1 MERAMMMNT
10 EILVRDIVESYNHA
24 GFTNDTEV
32 ERKFFLSFLTICF
45 INKVQKDYYREQV
58 ELLFNIVDVDDLK
71 AVLETDFI
79 KKLHETLFNEVVNE
93 ALALPDLSPLF
104 RMTDKISFLLEP
116 ATFENIGV
124 HELTVIYDHVLQ
136 RLQLMNAEDR
146 LSKNFTYQE
155 SPFDFSE
162 LISLLANKDGP
173 HDAYDPFATTGE
185 SSVSYVLNNANVS
198 ITTESVL
205 QTSKYIHEKLL
216 IAGAAN
222 IDAKHAFA
230 LSPNA
235 NVGKESFDVAYTL
248 FQPTATEGVREH
260 EISKRYKKEFIDGRV
275 DSNTIFDKYREH
287 GFIQH
292 IIWSLKQD
300 GIGFVVLGKG
310 PLHRQPESE
319 ARNLLLD
326 GNYVDAVIQLPPKLI
341 TSRTVPLYVL
351 VLKKNR
357 PRNTK
362 IKFIDASSFCKFDG
376 KCNKLIDLKI
386 LADIY
391 HSGKADS
398 NIYAE
403 TDISDIDRNS
413 ALLTVSSYVKSIEEA
428 YEQIDSDLIRKELT
442 KQQKITDSLL
452 LKVNKKT
459 SE

>member
-1 MERAMMMNT
+1 MTNSEL
-10 EILVRDIVESYNHA
+10 LVRDIVEAYIHA
-24 GFTNDTEV
+24 GFKNDTIEQ
-32 ERKFFLSFLTICF
+32 RDFFLSFLVICF
-45 INKVQKDYYREQV
+45 INHTENGYYNEQV

-79 KKLHETLFNEVVNE
+79 NKLHTTLFNEVVNE
-93 ALALPDLSPLF
+93 ALGLPDLSPLF
-104 RMTDKISFLLEP
+104 RMTDKLSFLLELD
-116 ATFENIGV
+116 TFENCGV

-155 SPFDFSE
+155 PPFDFSE
-162 LISLLANKDGP
+162 LISLLAKKDGP

-216 IAGAAN
+216 IAGATN

-230 LSPNA
+230 LSPKA

-248 FQPTATEGVREH
+248 FQPTETEGVREH

-310 PLHRQPESE
+310 PLHRQPESD

-326 GNYVDAVIQLPPKLI
+326 GNFIDAVIQLPPKLI

-351 VLKKNR
+351 VLKKNKAK
-357 PRNTK
+357 NTK
-362 IKFIDASSFCKFDG
+362 IKFIDASRFCEFDG
-376 KCNKLIDLKI
+376 KCNKLINLKK

-391 HSGKADS
+391 HLGKADS
-398 NIYAE
+398 NIYTE
-403 TDISDIDRNS
+403 VDVDKIERNS
-413 ALLTVSSYVKSIEEA
+413 ALLTVSSYVSSEVST
-428 YEQIDSDLIRKELT
+428 YEQIDADLIRKELA
-442 KQQKITDSLL
+442 KQQKLTDYLL
-452 LKVNKKT
+452 SKLNKKPAVT
-459 SE
+459 

>member
-1 MERAMMMNT
+1 MNSDV
-10 EILVRDIVESYNHA
+10 LVRDIVESYNHA
-24 GFTNDTEV
+24 GFTNDTEL

-45 INKVQKDYYREQV
+45 INKVQKGYYQEQV
-58 ELLFNIVDVDDLK
+58 ELLFNIVDADDLK
-71 AVLETDFI
+71 AVLETNFI
-79 KKLHETLFNEVVNE
+79 NKLHETLFNEVVNE
-93 ALALPDLSPLF
+93 ALPDLSPLF
-104 RMTDKISFLLEP
+104 RMTDKLSFFLEP
-116 ATFENIGV
+116 ETFENIGV

-146 LSKNFTYQE
+146 LSKDFNYQE
-155 SPFDFSE
+155 PPFDFSE

-357 PRNTK
+357 AKNTK
-362 IKFIDASSFCKFDG
+362 IKFIDASSFYKFDS
-376 KCNKLIDLKI
+376 KCNKIKDLRA

-391 HSGKADS
+391 HYGIADT
-398 NIYAE
+398 NIYTE
-403 TDISDIDRNS
+403 VDVDKIERNS
-413 ALLTVSSYVKSIEEA
+413 ALLTVSSYISSEVSA
-428 YEQIDSDLIRKELT
+428 HEQIDADLIRKELA
-442 KQQKITDSLL
+442 KQQKLTDYLL
-452 LKVNKKT
+452 SKLNKKPAVT
-459 SE
+459 

>member
-1 MERAMMMNT
+1 MMNT
-10 EILVRDIVESYNHA
+10 EVLVRDIVESYNHA

-45 INKVQKDYYREQV
+45 INKVQKGYYREQV

-71 AVLETDFI
+71 AVLETEFI
-79 KKLHETLFNEVVNE
+79 NKLHETLFNEVVNE

-116 ATFENIGV
+116 EKFENIGV

-155 SPFDFSE
+155 PPFDFSE
-162 LISLLANKDGP
+162 LISLLANKTGP
-173 HDAYDPFATTGE
+173 HHAYDPFATTGE
-185 SSVSYVLNNANVS
+185 SSVSYVLNNNNVS

-222 IDAKHAFA
+222 IDAKHTFA
-230 LSPNA
+230 LSPKA
-235 NVGKESFDVAYTL
+235 NVGKENFDVAYTL

-275 DSNTIFDKYREH
+275 DSNTIFDRYREH

-310 PLHRQPESE
+310 ALHRQPESE

-357 PRNTK
+357 TRNTK
-362 IKFIDASSFCKFDG
+362 IKFIDASAFCKFDG
-376 KCNKLIDLKI
+376 KCNKLIDLKA

-391 HSGKADS
+391 HSGITDT
-398 NIYAE
+398 NIYTE
-403 TDISDIDRNS
+403 VDVDKIERNS
-413 ALLTVSSYVKSIEEA
+413 ALLTVSSYVSSEVST
-428 YEQIDSDLIRKELT
+428 YEQIDADLIRKELA
-442 KQQKITDSLL
+442 KQQKLTDYLL
-452 LKVNKKT
+452 SKLNKKPAVT
-459 SE
+459 

>member
-1 MERAMMMNT
+1 MEKLSMMNSDV
-10 EILVRDIVESYNHA
+10 LVRDIVESYNHA
-24 GFTNDTEV
+24 GFTNDTEL

-45 INKVQKDYYREQV
+45 INKVQKGYYQEQV
-58 ELLFNIVDVDDLK
+58 ELLFNIVDADDLK

-79 KKLHETLFNEVVNE
+79 NKLHETLFNEVVNE
-93 ALALPDLSPLF
+93 ALPDLSPLF
-104 RMTDKISFLLEP
+104 RMTDKLSFLLEP
-116 ATFENIGV
+116 ETFENCDV
-124 HELTVIYDHVLQ
+124 YELTVIYDHVLQ

-146 LSKNFTYQE
+146 LSKDFNYQE
-155 SPFDFSE
+155 PPFDFSE

-185 SSVSYVLNNANVS
+185 SSVSYVLNNANAS

-216 IAGAAN
+216 IAGAVN

-230 LSPNA
+230 LSPKA

-248 FQPTATEGVREH
+248 FQPTETEGVREH

-275 DSNTIFDKYREH
+275 DSTTIFDKYREH

-292 IIWSLKQD
+292 IIWSLKKD

-310 PLHRQPESE
+310 PLHRQPESD
-319 ARNLLLD
+319 ARKLLLK

-341 TSRTVPLYVL
+341 TSRTVTLYVL

-357 PRNTK
+357 ARNTK
-362 IKFIDASSFCKFDG
+362 IKFIDASSFCKFNG

-398 NIYAE
+398 TIYTEA
-403 TDISDIDRNS
+403 DINDIDRNS

-428 YEQIDSDLIRKELT
+428 YEQIDSNLIRKELA
-442 KQQKITDSLL
+442 KQQKITDLLL
-452 LKVNKKT
+452 LKVNKKA

>member
-1 MERAMMMNT
+1 MMNT
-10 EILVRDIVESYNHA
+10 EVLVRDIVESYNHA
-24 GFTNDTEV
+24 GFKNDTMKQ
-32 ERKFFLSFLTICF
+32 RDFFLSFLTICF
-45 INKVQKDYYREQV
+45 INKVQKGYYREQV
-58 ELLFNIVDVDDLK
+58 DLLFNIVDNDDLK
-71 AVLETDFI
+71 AVLEVDFI
-79 KKLHETLFNEVVNE
+79 NKLHEALFNGVVNE

-116 ATFENIGV
+116 ETFENIGV

-155 SPFDFSE
+155 PPFDFSE
-162 LISLLANKDGP
+162 LISLLANKTEP
-173 HDAYDPFATTGE
+173 HHAYDPFATTGE
-185 SSVSYVLNNANVS
+185 SSVSYVLNNNNVS

-230 LSPNA
+230 LSPKA
-235 NVGKESFDVAYTL
+235 NVGKENFDVAYTL

-310 PLHRQPESE
+310 ALHRQPESE

-351 VLKKNR
+351 VLKKNKT
-357 PRNTK
+357 RNTK
-362 IKFIDASSFCKFDG
+362 IKFIDASAFCKFDG
-376 KCNKLIDLKI
+376 KCNKLIDLKA

-391 HSGKADS
+391 HSGITDT
-398 NIYAE
+398 NIYTE
-403 TDISDIDRNS
+403 VDVDKIERNS
-413 ALLTVSSYVKSIEEA
+413 ALLTVSSYVSSEVST
-428 YEQIDSDLIRKELT
+428 YEQIDADLIRKELA
-442 KQQKITDSLL
+442 KQQKLTDYLL
-452 LKVNKKT
+452 SKLNKKPAVT
-459 SE
+459 

>member
-1 MERAMMMNT
+1 MMNT
-10 EILVRDIVESYNHA
+10 GVLVRDIVESYNHA

-45 INKVQKDYYREQV
+45 INKVQKGYYREQV

-71 AVLETDFI
+71 AVLETEFI
-79 KKLHETLFNEVVNE
+79 NKLHETLFYEVVNE

-116 ATFENIGV
+116 EIFENIGV

-136 RLQLMNAEDR
+136 RLQLMNAENR

-155 SPFDFSE
+155 PPFDFSE
-162 LISLLANKDGP
+162 LISLLANKTEP
-173 HDAYDPFATTGE
+173 HHAYDPFATTGE
-185 SSVSYVLNNANVS
+185 SSVSYVLNNNNVS

-230 LSPNA
+230 LSPKA

-300 GIGFVVLGKG
+300 GVGFVVLGKG
-310 PLHRQPESE
+310 ALHRQPESE

-357 PRNTK
+357 TRNTK

-376 KCNKLIDLKI
+376 KCNKLIDLKS

-391 HSGKADS
+391 HSGSTDT
-398 NIYAE
+398 NIYTE
-403 TDISDIDRNS
+403 VDVDKIERNS
-413 ALLTVSSYVKSIEEA
+413 ALLTVSSYVSSEVST

-452 LKVNKKT
+452 LKVNKKI